1 MAFENFP
8 EAEKPHTEVRTTTT
22 TNRKANTMRGILMG
36 VLVAALLGTWG
47 YIIWDKNNTSETLSQ
62 KDNLITSTSTQRD
75 ELQKELADATMRY
88 DMLKTSNSKKDS
100 TISAKDR
107 EIEEKSQRIQS
118 LLTKSNATQQELRE
132 ARSLIASLNG
142 DIEGYRAQI
151 EMLEGQKIQ
160 LAQEKA
166 VVTQERDRVIQD
178 FDSAKVVI
186 KQREDVIDIG
196 STLHAS
202 NFNIVGIK
210 EKGSGK
216 EKVTDKAKKVDK
228 LRVSFDLDEN
238 MITTSGNKEI
248 YVVITDPSGQTVAVE
263 SLGSGKFNTREGE
276 EKTFTQKLDVNYVQ
290 NTRQTVTF
298 DWKQDQDFSTGNYK
312 IEVYNNGFKV
322 GEGYRPLKKGGL
334 FS

>member
-8 EAEKPHTEVRTTTT
+8 EAEKSHTEVRTTT

-47 YIIWDKNNTSETLSQ
+47 YIIWDKNNTKETLSQ
-62 KDNLITSTSTQRD
+62 KDNLITSTSSQRD

-100 TISAKDR
+100 TITEKDR
-107 EIEEKSQRIQS
+107 EIAEKSQRIQT
-118 LLTKSNATQQELRE
+118 LLTKSNASQRELNE

-142 DIEGYRAQI
+142 DIEGYKTQI
-151 EMLEGQKIQ
+151 EMLEGQKVQ
-160 LAQEKA
+160 LAQEKM
-166 VVTQERDRVIQD
+166 VVTQERDRVIKD

-238 MITTSGNKEI
+238 MITSSGNKEI

>member
-8 EAEKPHTEVRTTTT
+8 EAEKSHTEVRTTTT
-22 TNRKANTMRGILMG
+22 TDRRSNTLRGILMG

-47 YIIWDKNNTSETLSQ
+47 YIIWDKNNTKETLSQ

-118 LLTKSNATQQELRE
+118 LLTKSNATQSELRQ
-132 ARSLIASLNG
+132 ARALIASLNG
-142 DIEGYRAQI
+142 DIEGYRSQI
-151 EMLEGQKIQ
+151 EMLEGQKVQ

-166 VVTQERDRVIQD
+166 VVTQERDRVIKD

-216 EKVTDKAKKVDK
+216 EKITDKAKKVDK

-248 YVVITDPSGQTVAVE
+248 YVVITDPSGKTVAVE
-263 SLGSGKFNTREGE
+263 SLGSGTFNTREGE

>member
-8 EAEKPHTEVRTTTT
+8 EAEKTHTEVRTTS
-22 TNRKANTMRGILMG
+22 TNRRNNALRGILMG

-47 YIIWDKNNTSETLSQ
+47 YIIWDKNNTKETLSQ

-118 LLTKSNATQQELRE
+118 LLTKSNATQSELRQ
-132 ARSLIASLNG
+132 ARALIASLNG
-142 DIEGYRAQI
+142 DIEGYRSQI
-151 EMLEGQKIQ
+151 EMLEGQKVQ

-166 VVTQERDRVIQD
+166 VVTQERDRVIKD

-263 SLGSGKFNTREGE
+263 SLGSGTFNTREGE

-298 DWKQDQDFSTGNYK
+298 DWKQDKDFSTGNYK